1 MLRTT
6 SHAPSTPASLVGAIA
21 SLAIVALLTACG
33 GGGGGD
39 GGSAGASAPPAAAVD
54 TPSPLSAACT
64 NCGAVDGS
72 TYAGSGT
79 GVWQVSNTGS
89 SSKDFP
95 LRIKGLTGQLV
106 TLVFTNESAQEVV
119 MPSLQILSSSTTL
132 APTLNKSMAVGND
145 GADAGMAFNA
155 DVANFNRDGFAR
167 LLSAPAAAG
176 SISAKLSALSAP
188 TAPAATYTVGQQRTV
203 FLLDQSQR
211 TVQLAGQ
218 RATGDGTVVN
228 VWVEASE
235 LAPSRVSTTLADRV
249 RDAFAGAGGIYDM
262 LVKVGGPLWGPHGHT
277 ELLSGSGQ
285 PLDIFLVNFDR
296 NGQAYGMGGYFW
308 GLNNFKK
315 GTGQLAYSN
324 ESLSMYMDTETMY
337 LDGDRGLRQ
346 VVTALAHEGMHMQ
359 NFYRRSVSMGS
370 QFAFDDWLEEM
381 SALMMEDWASYAL
394 DTSHNAIRDARLPYY
409 LNYRGSGSYN
419 CELTRWDPM
428 GTVCESYAVVGSFGG
443 YLNRQ
448 FGLGFFQSVLRSTG
462 LTDSAAVLEAAIKA
476 ERPDSGIG
484 QELRRFSSA
493 AAGLVPLSAGVAGYS
508 MPTRND
514 DGLQLVAM
522 DPAVLG
528 ESGRGLPAAV
538 PSTLKGFASFPVSRS
553 RLSGTYKETVRVP
566 QGSTLTVVI
575 R

>member
-1 MLRTT
+1 MLRRLP
-6 SHAPSTPASLVGAIA
+6 HSLLGAIA
-21 SLAIVALLTACG
+21 SLATVAVLSACG
-33 GGGGGD
+33 GGGGG
-39 GGSAGASAPPAAAVD
+39 GGDAGGTAGAAAPPAAAAE
-54 TPSPLSAACT
+54 TPSPLTAACT
-64 NCGAVDGS
+64 NCGAVDGN
-72 TYAGSGT
+72 TYAGAGT
-79 GVWQVSNTGS
+79 GVWQVSNDAS
-89 SSKDFP
+89 LAKDFV
-95 LRIKGLTGQLV
+95 LSIKGLTGQLV

-119 MPSLQILSSSTTL
+119 MPSLQILSSATAV
-132 APTLNKSMAVGND
+132 APALSKSMAGGSD
-145 GADAGMAFNA
+145 EAGTAFNA

-167 LLSAPAAAG
+167 LLSTPAAAG

-203 FLLDQSQR
+203 YLLDQSQR

-228 VWVEASE
+228 VWVETSE
-235 LAPSRVSTTLADRV
+235 LAPSRVSATLSDRV

-296 NGQAYGMGGYFW
+296 NGQPYGMGGYFW

-315 GTGQLAYSN
+315 GAGQLAYSN

-476 ERPDSGIG
+476 QRPDSGIG

-522 DPAVLG
+522 DPAALG

-538 PSTLKGFASFPVSRS
+538 PSMLKGFASFPVSRL

>member
-1 MLRTT
+1 MPRRTPN
-6 SHAPSTPASLVGAIA
+6 ALFGAIA
-21 SLAIVALLTACG
+21 SLAAAAILAACG
-33 GGGGGD
+33 GGGGGGE
-39 GGSAGASAPPAAAVD
+39 GGAAGTAGASAPPVAAID
-54 TPSPLSAACT
+54 TPSPLTAACT
-64 NCGAVDGS
+64 DCGAVDGS
-72 TYAGSGT
+72 TYAGAGT

-89 SSKDFP
+89 LAKDFP
-95 LRIKGLTGQLV
+95 LAIKGLTGQLV
-106 TLVFTNESAQEVV
+106 TLVFTNESAQEVA

-132 APTLNKSMAVGND
+132 APTLSKSMAGGGD
-145 GADAGMAFNA
+145 SADAGTAFNA

-167 LLSAPAAAG
+167 LLSTPTAAAG
-176 SISAKLSALSAP
+176 VAAKLSALSAP

-203 FLLDQSQR
+203 YLLDRSQR
-211 TVQLAGQ
+211 TVRLAGQ

-228 VWVEASE
+228 VWVETSE
-235 LAPSRVSTTLADRV
+235 IDPARVSATLSDRV

-277 ELLSGSGQ
+277 ELLPGSGQ
-285 PLDIFLVNFDR
+285 PIDIFLVNFDR
-296 NGQAYGMGGYFW
+296 NAQPYGMGGYFW
-308 GLNNFKK
+308 GLNNFKT
-315 GTGQLAYSN
+315 GAGQLAYSN

-337 LDGDRGLRQ
+337 LDGERGLRQ

-476 ERPDSGIG
+476 QRPDSGIG

-508 MPTRND
+508 MPMRND

-522 DPAVLG
+522 DPAALG

-538 PSTLKGFASFPVSRS
+538 PSTLKGFASFPVSRF
-553 RLSGTYKETVRVP
+553 RLTGSYKETVRVP

>member
-1 MLRTT
+1 MLCRTPN
-6 SHAPSTPASLVGAIA
+6 ARLGAIA
-21 SLAIVALLTACG
+21 ALAAVAILTACG
-33 GGGGGD
+33 GGGGA
-39 GGSAGASAPPAAAVD
+39 GGGAGTTGGGTAGASAPPVAAID
-54 TPSPLSAACT
+54 TPSPLTAACT
-64 NCGAVDGS
+64 DCGAVDGS
-72 TYAGSGT
+72 TYAGAGT
-79 GVWQVSNTGS
+79 GVWQVSNAGS
-89 SSKDFP
+89 LAKDFP
-95 LRIKGLTGQLV
+95 LTISGLTGQLV

-119 MPSLQILSSSTTL
+119 MPSLQILSSSTAL
-132 APTLNKSMAVGND
+132 APTSSKSMVGD
-145 GADAGMAFNA
+145 SADAGTAFNA
-155 DVANFNRDGFAR
+155 DVANFNRDGFAKW
-167 LLSAPAAAG
+167 LNHPAAG
-176 SISAKLSALSAP
+176 SLSAKLSALSAP
-188 TAPAATYTVGQQRTV
+188 PAPAATYTVGQQRTV
-203 FLLDQSQR
+203 YLLDQSQR

-228 VWVEASE
+228 VWVETSE
-235 LAPSRVSTTLADRV
+235 LDPSRVSATLTDRV
-249 RDAFAGAGGIYDM
+249 RDAFAGAGGIHDM
-262 LVKVGGPLWGPHGHT
+262 LVKVGGPLWGPHGHA
-277 ELLSGSGQ
+277 ELLAGSGQ
-285 PLDIFLVNFDR
+285 PIDIFLVNFDR
-296 NGQAYGMGGYFW
+296 NGQPYGMGGYFW
-308 GLNNFKK
+308 GLNNFKT
-315 GTGQLAYSN
+315 GAGQLAYSN
-324 ESLSMYMDTETMY
+324 ESVSMYMDTETMY
-337 LDGDRGLRQ
+337 LDGDRGMRQ

-359 NFYRRSVSMGS
+359 NFYRRSVSMGA

-476 ERPDSGIG
+476 QRPGSGIG

-508 MPTRND
+508 MPTRHD

-522 DPAVLG
+522 DPAALG

-538 PSTLKGFASFPVSRS
+538 PSTLKGFASFPVSRF

>member
-1 MLRTT
+1 MLRRLP
-6 SHAPSTPASLVGAIA
+6 HSLFGAIA
-21 SLAIVALLTACG
+21 SLAAAAVLTACG
-33 GGGGGD
+33 GGGGGGD
-39 GGSAGASAPPAAAVD
+39 SGDSAGTGAPPVAAAE
-54 TPSPLSAACT
+54 TPSPLTAACT
-64 NCGAVDGS
+64 DCGAVDGS
-72 TYAGSGT
+72 TYAGAGT

-89 SSKDFP
+89 LAKDVP
-95 LRIKGLTGQLV
+95 LAIKGLTGQLV
-106 TLVFTNESAQEVV
+106 TLVFTNESAQEVA
-119 MPSLQILSSSTTL
+119 MPSLQILSSSTTVT
-132 APTLNKSMAVGND
+132 PTLSKSMAGGSD
-145 GADAGMAFNA
+145 GADAATAFNA

-167 LLSAPAAAG
+167 LLSTPTAAAG
-176 SISAKLSALSAP
+176 AAAKLSALSAP

-203 FLLDQSQR
+203 YLLDRSQR
-211 TVQLAGQ
+211 TVRLAGQ

-228 VWVEASE
+228 VWVETSE
-235 LAPSRVSTTLADRV
+235 IDPSRVSATLSDRV
-249 RDAFAGAGGIYDM
+249 RDAFAGAGGVYDM
-262 LVKVGGPLWGPHGHT
+262 LVKVGGPLWGSHGHT

-285 PLDIFLVNFDR
+285 PIDIFLVNFDR
-296 NGQAYGMGGYFW
+296 NGQPYGMGGYFW
-308 GLNNFKK
+308 GLNNFKT
-315 GTGQLAYSN
+315 GAGQLAYSN

-337 LDGDRGLRQ
+337 LDGERGLRQ

-394 DTSHNAIRDARLPYY
+394 DTGHNAIRDARLPYY
-409 LNYRGSGSYN
+409 MNYRGSGSYN

-448 FGLGFFQSVLRSTG
+448 FGLGFLQSVLRSTG

-476 ERPDSGIG
+476 QRPDSGIG

-522 DPAVLG
+522 DPAALG
-528 ESGRGLPAAV
+528 EAGRGLPAAV
-538 PSTLKGFASFPVSRS
+538 PSTLKGFASFPVSRF
-553 RLSGTYKETVRVP
+553 RLTGSYKETVRVP

>member
-1 MLRTT
+1 MPCRTPN
-6 SHAPSTPASLVGAIA
+6 ALFGAIA
-21 SLAIVALLTACG
+21 SLAAAAILAACG
-33 GGGGGD
+33 GGGGGGE
-39 GGSAGASAPPAAAVD
+39 GGAAGTAGASAPPVAAID
-54 TPSPLSAACT
+54 TPSPLTAACT
-64 NCGAVDGS
+64 DCGAVDGS
-72 TYAGSGT
+72 TYAGAGT
-79 GVWQVSNTGS
+79 GVWQVSNAGS
-89 SSKDFP
+89 LAKDFP
-95 LRIKGLTGQLV
+95 LAIKGLTGQLV
-106 TLVFTNESAQEVV
+106 TLVFTNESAQEVA

-132 APTLNKSMAVGND
+132 APTLSKTMAGGGD
-145 GADAGMAFNA
+145 SADAGTAFNA

-167 LLSAPAAAG
+167 LLSTPTAAAG
-176 SISAKLSALSAP
+176 VAAKLSALSAP

-203 FLLDQSQR
+203 YLLDRSQR
-211 TVQLAGQ
+211 TVRLAGQ

-228 VWVEASE
+228 VWVETSE
-235 LAPSRVSTTLADRV
+235 IDPARVSATLSDRV

-277 ELLSGSGQ
+277 ELLPGSGQ
-285 PLDIFLVNFDR
+285 PIDIFLVNFDR
-296 NGQAYGMGGYFW
+296 NAQPYGMGGYFW
-308 GLNNFKK
+308 GLNNFKT
-315 GTGQLAYSN
+315 GAGQLAYSN

-337 LDGDRGLRQ
+337 LDGERGLRQ

-476 ERPDSGIG
+476 QRPDSGIG

-508 MPTRND
+508 MPMRND

-522 DPAVLG
+522 DPAALG

-538 PSTLKGFASFPVSRS
+538 PSTLKGFASFPVSRF
-553 RLSGTYKETVRVP
+553 RLTGSYKETVRVP
-566 QGSTLTVVI
+566 PGSTLTVVI